1 MDRFDQAKEM
11 RDSGKKYREIGEVL
25 GVCEQRARSHRGQ
38 S

>member
-11 RDSGKKYREIGEVL
+11 RDSGKKYREIGGSIGSV
-25 GVCEQRARSHRGQ
+25 RAARKVHRGQ